1 MSTDRFKWKRQIIA
15 HKSASDGTILI
26 SPETD
31 SAYFAFPYSSF
42 GRYNLKEERGNKTYW
57 GMSVKYRIQSQ
68 SLMTTDEISSSLL
81 KHFLNII
88 TK

>member
-1 MSTDRFKWKRQIIA
+1 M
-15 HKSASDGTILI
+15 ILI

-57 GMSVKYRIQSQ
+57 GMSVKYGMAQ
-68 SLMTTDEISSSLL
+68 TLL
-81 KHFLNII
+81 VGSHS
-88 TK
+88 

>member
-1 MSTDRFKWKRQIIA
+1 MSKSVSTDRFKWKRQIIA
-15 HKSASDGTILI
+15 HKSASDGMILI

-57 GMSVKYRIQSQ
+57 GMSVKYRMAQ
-68 SLMTTDEISSSLL
+68 TLL
-81 KHFLNII
+81 VGSHS
-88 TK
+88 